1 MEGITNWQYFYI
13 PESPI
18 IIQTYDQFD
27 TYHWGKV
34 SLWELGG
41 GLNMLFY
48 ALTLH
53 VLMDSERGC
62 DADILIYQLI
72 K

>member
-1 MEGITNWQYFYI
+1 MTNL
-13 PESPI
+13 
-18 IIQTYDQFD
+18 TL
-27 TYHWGKV
+27 YHWGKV

-41 GLNMLFY
+41 GLYMLFY

-53 VLMDSERGC
+53 VLMDSGRGC